1 MKKERDT
8 EHVLSLK
15 EETVKRLLMPILII
29 PLLALV
35 LIGCDQDMR
44 NSVVGFLKPMGNN
57 AYLDS
62 GMAPTNTANA
72 AAASNQIAGLGNTEE
87 SKGKVNDEKK
97 IPNTVF
103 GVEVDLSA
111 NPDINQNTTFLAP
124 QSKDAQE
131 ELKDQLGEALNS
143 PSQKEELKKEMKKPA
158 SDEQKAAAKGT
169 VGAFNTVLES
179 IKTES
184 GGDKLDFLDNLKLP
198 EIKDED
204 ELTQGDM
211 LMLQLMT
218 DMVKNTVDTLTD
230 LSEDKDLSK
239 FDGSNLTQEGINK
252 VMGIV
257 DDALFAAQM
266 AEELSGASSIDFTGS
281 LDLTSL
287 LENIGGKGRNLI
299 QARDGGDDDFL
310 EDIVPTLFRLS
321 GDVTKMMGA
330 KIVGDEVIVD
340 QKMYRTFLTMM
351 KSYRSSLEYAFGF
364 GFDAQQ
370 MKRHRFANAMHI
382 DLSSIIKY
390 LLAVA
395 VTEHD
400 AYIRYYNGK
409 YDTNESSR
417 ELIRKA
423 LDANREFVTGVK
435 PANMDD
441 YKPNPVEGVED
452 IYKDFGKYLETRDGE
467 GLGETI
473 KNTLRGIVS
482 FIAGDLFDDWID
494 EFDLNEL
501 FGDKD

>member
-8 EHVLSLK
+8 EHVLSFK

-218 DMVKNTVDTLTD
+218 DMVKNTVDTLTG
-230 LSEDKDLSK
+230 LSEDGDLKK
-239 FDGSNLTQEGINK
+239 FDGGTLNEEGINK

-281 LDLTSL
+281 LDLTEL
-287 LENIGGKGRNLI
+287 LENIGGKGRNRI

-310 EDIVPTLFRLS
+310 EDIIPTLFRVS

-330 KIVGDEVIVD
+330 KIVGDGVQID
-340 QKMYRTFLTMM
+340 PKMYRTFLTMT

-364 GFDAQQ
+364 GFDAEQ

-400 AYIRYYNGK
+400 EYLK
-409 YDTNESSR
+409 TKSKSSR
-417 ELIRKA
+417 TLIEDF
-423 LDANREFVTGVK
+423 LTANDRAFVTGIK
-435 PANMDD
+435 PEDMEGFKINPPREEDEAKAIYEGFGD
-441 YKPNPVEGVED
+441 YLK
-452 IYKDFGKYLETRDGE
+452 GKNLE
-467 GLGETI
+467 ETI
-473 KNTLRGIVS
+473 KATLQGIVS
-482 FIAGDLFDDWID
+482 FTAVGGLFDEAID
-494 EFDLNEL
+494 DFSFDEI
-501 FGDKD
+501 FKD